1 MTALDRL
8 IPTPRLLEI
17 DRIDL
22 AAPAAKVWEQV
33 RHGAL
38 AQSRVARAL
47 FALRTFADD
56 SSEDDH
62 VSAAIRI
69 DDLKSSPERPGFQ
82 ILGDDPPHE
91 VAVAAIGQVWRLNI
105 PFVHVGTVD
114 DYAAFR
120 EPDFIKVAWAIRV
133 SPTGDSGSHVEL
145 EVRVQATDETAWRKF
160 QRYFRLI
167 GPFSRAIRRSLL
179 RRLAR
184 DADRLALS
192 VVVERSAVQTH

>member
-38 AQSRVARAL
+38 ARSRVARAL

-56 SSEDDH
+56 SSKDDH

-69 DDLKSSPERPGFQ
+69 DDQSRRVEPF
-82 ILGDDPPHE
+82 
-91 VAVAAIGQVWRLNI
+91 GQ
-105 PFVHVGTVD
+105 
-114 DYAAFR
+114 
-120 EPDFIKVAWAIRV
+120 
-133 SPTGDSGSHVEL
+133 
-145 EVRVQATDETAWRKF
+145 
-160 QRYFRLI
+160 LI
-167 GPFSRAIRRSLL
+167 HL
-179 RRLAR
+179 RRQ
-184 DADRLALS
+184 
-192 VVVERSAVQTH
+192 VE